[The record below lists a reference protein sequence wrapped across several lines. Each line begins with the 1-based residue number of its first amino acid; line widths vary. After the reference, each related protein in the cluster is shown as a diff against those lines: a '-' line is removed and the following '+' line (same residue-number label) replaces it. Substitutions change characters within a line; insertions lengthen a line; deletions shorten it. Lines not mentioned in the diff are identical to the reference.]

1 LWAAAVAYLPVENM
15 IINHKYCLT
24 ILLVK
29 QLVNGNLESDLANW
43 IIWTDDRGHLYFQPT
58 PKALSNW
65 LKMLFDR
72 TCLEDKNS
80 EFFATPSITTA
91 NDSFFRY
98 IGLRCNQVQK
108 LASIQ
113 INPWIQ
119 GELNCTE
126 TAELELIY
134 GIIQVHDA
142 LYVGA
147 NYKIVAAGKSL
158 GEKFLEFDRTCRLLD
173 LSPNSPAFHERAG
186 LIAIVRSA
194 IRDLLTSPAIIDRP

>member
-1 LWAAAVAYLPVENM
+1 MLRFYLLM
-15 IINHKYCLT
+15 IINHQCCLKK
-24 ILLVK
+24 LLIT
-29 QLVNGNLESDLANW
+29 QLANSNLEPDLANW
-43 IIWTDDRGHLYFQPT
+43 IIWTDDREYLYFQPT

-80 EFFATPSITTA
+80 EFFAAPNSTTA
-91 NDSFFRY
+91 NDSLFRY
-98 IGLRCNQVQK
+98 IGSRCNQVQK

-113 INPWIQ
+113 INPWVQ

-126 TAELELIY
+126 AAELELIY
-134 GIIQVHDA
+134 GIIQVYDA
-142 LYVGA
+142 LYMGIK
-147 NYKIVAAGKSL
+147 YKIVAAGKSL

-173 LSPNSPAFHERAG
+173 LDPNSPAFHERAG

-194 IRDLLTSPAIIDRP
+194 VRDLWASQTTS